1 MYVLNFSKRIFK
13 YQEMCLV
20 AKLQLIDNSGQY
32 IIFNELSV
40 IVHYSRGYVE
50 HGDCYFDHHP
60 HNIIYL
66 TWEEC
71 SIMLVFKYFEQ
82 VAYYWN
88 LSRHKVSLL
97 FIKSSINCTHTS
109 QHCYDVISKRRYQI

>member
-1 MYVLNFSKRIFK
+1 MYVLNISKRIFK
-13 YQEMCLV
+13 YQEICLV
-20 AKLQLIDNSGQY
+20 SKLQLIGNSGQY
-32 IIFNELSV
+32 IIFNKLSV
-40 IVHYSRGYVE
+40 IVHYLYGYIE
-50 HGDCYFDHHP
+50 HDDGYFDHHP

-88 LSRHKVSLL
+88 LSLD
-97 FIKSSINCTHTS
+97 INCTHTS